1 MAQGF
6 DTTQWSVVAAAA
18 GTGDT
23 AAREALATLCE
34 RYREPLLVFALRTG
48 HATADA
54 EDLTHGFFAHL
65 IEKRALRSARR
76 ERGRFRS
83 FLLGSFRHFISDQ
96 RDRERAL
103 KRGGGARAV
112 SLDAI

>member
-34 RYREPLLVFALRTG
+34 RYREPLLVFARRIG
-48 HATADA
+48 HGPADA
-54 EDLTHGFFAHL
+54 EDLTQGFFAHL

-83 FLLGSFRHFISDQ
+83 FLLA
-96 RDRERAL
+96 AL
-103 KRGGGARAV
+103 KNFRGKDLPRAEAPLV
-112 SLDAI
+112 SAPHWPMV